1 MTPDLQPTLEGKLL
15 RLRPMQPEDFD
26 ALHAVA
32 SDPLIWAQHPEPDR
46 WKVDVF
52 QRYFRGGL
60 ESGGA
65 LIAID
70 RKDDRVIG
78 SSRYYGYDAEHSE
91 IEVGWTFLA
100 RSHWGGPY
108 NAEMKQLMLR
118 HAFTFVDNVVL
129 LIGPENMRS
138 RRAAEK
144 IGGVLV
150 EPRVN
155 SAGLPCVVYR
165 VTASALRE
173 VPE

>member
-1 MTPDLQPTLEGKLL
+1 MTPD
-15 RLRPMQPEDFD
+15 DFE
-26 ALHAVA
+26 ALYAVG
-32 SDPLIWAQHPEPDR
+32 SDPLIWAQHPESDR
-46 WKVDVF
+46 WTRDVF
-52 QRYFRGGL
+52 ERFFRGGL

-78 SSRYYGYDAEHSE
+78 SSRYYGYDPEHSE

-100 RSHWGGPY
+100 RSYWGGRY
-108 NAEMKQLMLR
+108 NGEMKDLMLR

-129 LIGPENMRS
+129 LIGPENTRS

-150 EPRVN
+150 EPRPN
-155 SAGLPCVVYR
+155 SVGLPCVVYR
-165 VTASALRE
+165 VTASTLRRS
-173 VPE
+173 PE